1 MNAVLLVR
9 GLIESAPTEEVLLSG
24 AGDGVVKLWRLGDD
38 GNTAPT
44 QMAKLQNGDPV
55 LSIAVDGSFL
65 YCGLA
70 GGALNIWNLDSHQLV
85 KRITRHTGDLWAVD
99 IIRGIAVC
107 GDSNGIVKVGHPSNV
122 PSPGQSLTEQKF
134 NSRFEEVGSWVA
146 HEGTMLASA
155 AGHFKDRRIYA
166 TGGNDNTVGIWDL
179 TEFSMNQDEVPPIS
193 NGTPPP
199 SVQAK

>member
-1 MNAVLLVR
+1 MNTVRLVR

-24 AGDGVVKLWRLGDD
+24 AGDGVVKLWRLGQDA
-38 GNTAPT
+38 NTTPT

-107 GDSNGIVKVGHPSNV
+107 GDSNGIVKVCYFPPFDQYNL
-122 PSPGQSLTEQKF
+122 LTLHRNLIQDLRKSVAGWHMREPCWHQQLAT
-134 NSRFEEVGSWVA
+134 SRTDGFMPPEATITLLVS
-146 HEGTMLASA
+146 GT
-155 AGHFKDRRIYA
+155 
-166 TGGNDNTVGIWDL
+166 
-179 TEFSMNQDEVPPIS
+179 
-193 NGTPPP
+193 
-199 SVQAK
+199 